1 MTTTNDKGRN
11 PGKDATQKTTTK
23 RKFTDNS
30 AEGQR
35 ARLLEALKRSPLTT
49 IEIRHDLDIM
59 MPAARIF
66 ELRHGGGHNI
76 EKIWVSRH
84 TAAGNLHRV
93 ALYILRPNLPVL
105 MPTMTLDLF
114 PGMEAAHA

>member
-1 MTTTNDKGRN
+1 MAKKENARRPKPTS
-11 PGKDATQKTTTK
+11 AETK
-23 RKFTDNS
+23 KKFIDNS

-35 ARLLEALKRSPLTT
+35 ARLLEALKKGSLTT

-66 ELRHGGGHNI
+66 ELRHLGGHNI
-76 EKIWVSRH
+76 EKIWVDRP

-93 ALYILRPNLPVL
+93 ALYVLLPLSPVL
-105 MPTMTLDLF
+105 IGQGLLDLF
-114 PGMEAAHA
+114 PQFGALASQ

>member
-1 MTTTNDKGRN
+1 MSEKENARQPKSTS
-11 PGKDATQKTTTK
+11 AKTK
-23 RKFTDNS
+23 KKFTDNS

-35 ARLLEALKRSPLTT
+35 ARLLDALKIGPLTT
-49 IEIRHDLDIM
+49 IEIRHDLDIL

-76 EKIWVSRH
+76 EKIWVDRP

-93 ALYILRPNLPVL
+93 ALYLLKPQPLLPFQTL
-105 MPTMTLDLF
+105 LDLILS
-114 PGMEAAHA
+114 GMNAAIV